1 MKKIDLSAGSKDT
14 LSQADVSAIIAMAW
28 QDDTPFEAIAMQF
41 GVQEAEVIA
50 LMREHL
56 KARSFRVWRTRVRGR
71 VAKHQAL
78 QTIQTHDRSAT
89 RSPAG
94 KRASLNP
101 QPPAF
106 DDESEPLALPISGVT
121 AQSLR

>member
-1 MKKIDLSAGSKDT
+1 MKKIDLPAGPKDT
-14 LSQADVSAIIAMAW
+14 LSEADVSAIIAMAW

-56 KARSFRVWRTRVRGR
+56 KARSFKVWRTRVRGR
-71 VAKHQAL
+71 VTKHQAL
-78 QTIQTHDRSAT
+78 QKTQPYDRSST
-89 RSPAG
+89 RNSAE
-94 KRASLNP
+94 KFTLLNP
-101 QPPAF
+101 EPPAF
-106 DDESEPLALPISGVT
+106 DDESEPLALPVSEVT

>member
-1 MKKIDLSAGSKDT
+1 MKKIDLSAGPKDT
-14 LSQADVSAIIAMAW
+14 LSEADVSAIIAMAW
-28 QDDTPFEAIAMQF
+28 QDDTPFEAITMQF

-78 QTIQTHDRSAT
+78 QKIQTHDRSAT

-94 KRASLNP
+94 ERTSLNP
-101 QPPAF
+101 QQQAF
-106 DDESEPLALPISGVT
+106 DDDSEALALPVSEVT